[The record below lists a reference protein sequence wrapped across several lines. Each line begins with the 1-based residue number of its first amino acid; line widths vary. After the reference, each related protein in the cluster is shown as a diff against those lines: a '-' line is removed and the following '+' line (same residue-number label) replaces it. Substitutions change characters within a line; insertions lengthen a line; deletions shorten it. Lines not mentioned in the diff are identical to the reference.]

1 MKSLTQLLNEAIKK
15 MPVVGKSYKDENGD
29 KWKIEEFKEYAPGEL
44 AEEDYNNIL
53 DAYDYG
59 QELSEIIS
67 SGYYDDEDVIL
78 VGASKGNKKKAF
90 VWGDDEILYIKKSSI

>member
-1 MKSLTQLLNEAIKK
+1 MKSLTQLLNETIKK
-15 MPVVGKSYKDENGD
+15 MPVVGKYYKDENGD

-67 SGYYDDEDVIL
+67 SGYYDDKDVIL
-78 VGASKGNKKKAF
+78 VGASKSGKKKAF